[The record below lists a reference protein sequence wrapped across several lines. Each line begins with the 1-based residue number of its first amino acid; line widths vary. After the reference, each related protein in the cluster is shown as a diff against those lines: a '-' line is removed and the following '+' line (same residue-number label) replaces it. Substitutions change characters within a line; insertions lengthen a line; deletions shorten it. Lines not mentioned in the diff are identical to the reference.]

1 MIGVLF
7 AGMVSTGVVSSS
19 IILASVAKGIGVS
32 AIVLRSV
39 AKNVNKINQKKFI
52 MWLKNLNQ
60 KLLRQ
65 KMRLFK

>member
-19 IILASVAKGIGVS
+19 IILASVVKGIGVS

-39 AKNVNKINQKKFI
+39 AKNVNKINQKKVI